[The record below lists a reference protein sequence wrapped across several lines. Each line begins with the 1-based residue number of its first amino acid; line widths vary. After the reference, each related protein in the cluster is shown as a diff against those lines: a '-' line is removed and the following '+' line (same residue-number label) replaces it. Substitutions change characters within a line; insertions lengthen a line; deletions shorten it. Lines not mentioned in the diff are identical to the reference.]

1 VAGRV
6 RGVPQRSPQ
15 RVGGMLG
22 AGGTCEFS
30 SPTEC
35 RCPAS
40 TSDTGF
46 CACLRPAARLCGG
59 TGINDESAL
68 GGRARGCPCPRA
80 GVADKRS
87 HGWRSAVSIERAEP
101 RMGAASVRRWAWAA
115 PSGAASN
122 GCDPQVENLRPLG
135 DGHGQPRAGRHQ
147 TAATRRLKTCGHLA
161 MGTGSPERGA
171 DTIPIAYAI
180 GLPDGEIPQVEN
192 LRPRSAA
199 LRRRGG
205 GSGGRPG
212 ARHADPTRS

>member
-1 VAGRV
+1 MAGRV
-6 RGVPQRSPQ
+6 RGAPHRAPHRAPQ

-30 SPTEC
+30 SLTEC
-35 RCPAS
+35 RRPAS

-46 CACLRPAARLCGG
+46 CACLRPAARLSRGSNSEPCE
-59 TGINDESAL
+59 DEL
-68 GGRARGCPCPRA
+68 GAARAREPGC
-80 GVADKRS
+80 GSKRS
-87 HGWRSAVSIERAEP
+87 HGWRSAADTQRAEA
-101 RMGAASVRRWAWAA
+101 RRAEANVRRRARAA

-122 GCDPQVENLRPLG
+122 GWHPQVENLRPLG
-135 DGHGQPRAGRHQ
+135 DGHGQPRAGI
-147 TAATRRLKTCGHLA
+147 
-161 MGTGSPERGA
+161 A

-192 LRPRSAA
+192 LRPLSAA

-212 ARHADPTRS
+212 ARRADPTRS